1 MRIKSCLRSGRWK
14 NPCPLRIGREKRM
27 TSEREER
34 IINRLNEL
42 ATLLN
47 ADFTKYETKNS
58 RGEETTKYV
67 ITIAK

>member
-1 MRIKSCLRSGRWK
+1 
-14 NPCPLRIGREKRM
+14 M

>member
-1 MRIKSCLRSGRWK
+1 
-14 NPCPLRIGREKRM
+14 M
-27 TSEREER
+27 TNEREER
-34 IINRLNEL
+34 IINRLKEL

-67 ITIAK
+67 ITIATSNLHESKTTSV

>member
-1 MRIKSCLRSGRWK
+1 MRIRSCLRSGRWR
-14 NPCPLRIGREKRM
+14 NPCPLRIEKVKRM

-34 IINRLNEL
+34 IITRLNEL

-67 ITIAK
+67 ITITK